1 MNNIRCMKLKVEQQS
16 QHTVSAIRNRNKSFT
31 VRAEPLSLKH
41 CGLVQK
47 PELSEKMPQQDVYTS
62 PSLFAAP
69 WWPCW
74 TVGSTHWS
82 CWATYIRILTQKPRA
97 TDLIRASCFT
107 SSTAYSSSQPEPL
120 SCSCTRWPPP
130 SWTAWWYTPSSAASW
145 EGDVEAGTEILE
157 SGDSPAVIAVTVVIR
172 DQVHHSAW

>member
-31 VRAEPLSLKH
+31 VRAEPLSLNQNYLKK
-41 CGLVQK
+41 CQCLYK
-47 PELSEKMPQQDVYTS
+47 PFTVWWPLH
-62 PSLFAAP
+62 AAP
-69 WWPCW
+69 WWSCW
-74 TVGSTHWS
+74 TVGGTHWS

-97 TDLIRASCFT
+97 TDLIRASFFT